1 MDRHVLLVLFLF
13 CCFAAGTALKCI
25 TCHLQLTSDRCR
37 SGFGVCVA
45 KEEEK
50 CMTLKV
56 YNFGQ
61 KHLLSYMVCQRFCK
75 AMKFLYHGRYFVYEC
90 CDQNYCNFKV
100 GANLT
105 SELIVDT
112 LIVPRSYKGNL
123 LICGG
128 PSDAAGS
135 G

>member
-1 MDRHVLLVLFLF
+1 MDRHILLVLFLF

-56 YNFGQ
+56 YNFGH
-61 KHLLSYMVCQRFCK
+61 KHLLSYMVCQRFCR

-100 GANLT
+100 GGACHPQGSLQSVT
-105 SELIVDT
+105 DASPAWPTACSWSL
-112 LIVPRSYKGNL
+112 P
-123 LICGG
+123 G
-128 PSDAAGS
+128 PPW
-135 G
+135 